1 MVVRTSPFSPVRLSG
16 RDAAVFAR
24 QLRYG
29 RPKKAARAAAQRA
42 ERIREEFA
50 QNGFVVIRIGR
61 A

>member
-1 MVVRTSPFSPVRLSG
+1 MVRTSPFGLVRLSG
-16 RDAAVFAR
+16 RDAAIFAR
-24 QLRYG
+24 QLRHG

-42 ERIREEFA
+42 ERMGEEFA